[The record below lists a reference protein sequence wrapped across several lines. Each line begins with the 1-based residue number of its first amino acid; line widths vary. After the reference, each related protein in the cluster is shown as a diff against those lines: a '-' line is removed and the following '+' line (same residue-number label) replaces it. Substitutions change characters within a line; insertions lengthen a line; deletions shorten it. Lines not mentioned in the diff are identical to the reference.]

1 MGRKMATRF
10 SSTLVNYNNTTPD
23 IAKSEKWLESILK
36 TDNKKKKEK
45 KK

>member
-23 IAKSEKWLESILK
+23 IAKSEKWLKEILK
-36 TDNKKKKEK
+36 TNKEKEK

>member
-36 TDNKKKKEK
+36 TNKKKEK

>member
-23 IAKSEKWLESILK
+23 IVKSEKWLKSILK
-36 TDNKKKKEK
+36 TDKKKEK
-45 KK
+45 KQ

>member
-23 IAKSEKWLESILK
+23 IVKSEKWLKSILK
-36 TDNKKKKEK
+36 TNKKKEK
-45 KK
+45 KKK

>member
-23 IAKSEKWLESILK
+23 IAKSEKWLKSILK
-36 TDNKKKKEK
+36 TNKKKEK

>member
-1 MGRKMATRF
+1 MGRKMTTRF

-23 IAKSEKWLESILK
+23 IVKSEKWLKSILK